1 VDALGYLAARGIMFR
16 NTTLMNSPRIKIAT
30 NVLAELE
37 NTINQRQPAFS
48 TERGDRF
55 LSNSLPVAAI
65 RLKIKVQDSL
75 AFLASLP
82 QPGRPELFKVVPV
95 DNMPFEIVIRGV
107 VEVGK
112 DTTVMI
118 DGRPATIL

>member
-16 NTTLMNSPRIKIAT
+16 NATLMNSPRIKIAT

-65 RLKIKVQDSL
+65 RLKIKVQDYL

>member
-1 VDALGYLAARGIMFR
+1 MDALGYLAARGIMFR